1 MSGKFILKLPVYDSI
16 DMEPVANLEFEIEY
30 SDQLWT
36 YFEEL
41 AAKESFAQKE

>member
-1 MSGKFILKLPVYDSI
+1 
-16 DMEPVANLEFEIEY
+16 MEPVANLEFEIEY

-41 AAKESFAQKE
+41 AAKENSAHKE